1 MHRATPAGDTRF
13 YVISAISP
21 TGTQSPRGF
30 GFDVE
35 WKLRYDNRATGDTR
49 SSFDVERMNA
59 MSRPPFQFVLMALLV
74 ASIYLVIDFSQRI
87 STSLQLTATQQQLKA
102 DVAQLSKENQLLLE
116 EKARV
121 TTPAFIEEYARKM
134 WRWVRDPDTL
144 VITSPAPIVTPA
156 PAAIAPPNQPWWQN
170 LFDSLRFLLP

>member
-1 MHRATPAGDTRF
+1 
-13 YVISAISP
+13 
-21 TGTQSPRGF
+21 
-30 GFDVE
+30 
-35 WKLRYDNRATGDTR
+35 
-49 SSFDVERMNA
+49 
-59 MSRPPFQFVLMALLV
+59 MSRPSFQFVLVALLV

-121 TTPAFIEEYARKM
+121 TTPAFIEEYVRKM

-144 VITSPAPIVTPA
+144 VITSPAPVVTPV
-156 PAAIAPPNQPWWQN
+156 PAATAPPNQPGWQN